1 MRAFD
6 PLRPTGKF
14 LFARFVRGVPAWVFL
29 RLFRVRVIGAG
40 RIPEGPYILAGNHIS
55 YADPMVLWC
64 ASPRPVHFMAHSG
77 LWKNPL
83 LGWCLSHCWA
93 FPVKRQ
99 TADRSAVRIAEALL
113 ARGEV
118 IGIFPEGTRNIEGT
132 ADPRQG
138 AAFIALRTQAP
149 ILPVGIAGT
158 SRIRPSGARF
168 IRFPEVTISYGQ
180 PISPGDLTM
189 IDRKERI
196 EVMTAMVMSSI
207 AAEVENASAYGTDRE
222 DFR

>member
-1 MRAFD
+1 MGAVD
-6 PLRPTGKF
+6 PLRPTEKF
-14 LFARFVRGVPAWVFL
+14 LFARFVRSVPAWVFL
-29 RLFRVRVIGAG
+29 RLFRVRVIGAD

-77 LWKNPL
+77 LWKNPI
-83 LGWCLSHCWA
+83 LGWGLSHLWT

-99 TADRSAVRIAEALL
+99 TADRSAVRIAETLL
-113 ARGEV
+113 ERGEV

-149 ILPVGIAGT
+149 IVPVGIAGT
-158 SRIRPSGARF
+158 SRIRPPGTRL
-168 IRFPEVTISYGQ
+168 IRLPKVTISYGP
-180 PISPGDLTM
+180 PINPGDLTM
-189 IDRKERI
+189 IDRKKRI
-196 EVMTAMVMSSI
+196 EVITTMVMSSI
-207 AAEVENASAYGTDRE
+207 TAEIKNASVHGAGKE
-222 DFR
+222 D